1 MRRADTN
8 AVGPGGY
15 GNASMASGWGKI
27 TLATLVVVGL
37 LLGAFF
43 VFWTP
48 SGVSGPEVLRLFR
61 REQVDAK
68 SPVSPS
74 QQQPE
79 PLAPGNVIGKPGG
92 HGARSAARRTRRAAP
107 ASGRRAATPAPDP
120 PAPARPA
127 SALNWDRRARA
138 STGAGGAQ
146 PAGCA
151 PPPRFQRGFLA
162 TEWAPPPLA
171 P

>member
-37 LLGAFF
+37 LLGVCF
-43 VFWTP
+43 VSWAP
-48 SGVSGPEVLRLFR
+48 SGGGPDVLQRLLR

-68 SPVSPS
+68 SPISPS

-92 HGARSAARRTRRAAP
+92 TRGQIGGETNPPGNTGARTTGGNTGTGP
-107 ASGRRAATPAPDP
+107 
-120 PAPARPA
+120 
-127 SALNWDRRARA
+127 
-138 STGAGGAQ
+138 TGAG
-146 PAGCA
+146 PAG
-151 PPPRFQRGFLA
+151 QR
-162 TEWAPPPLA
+162 P
-171 P
+171 